1 MDIQVT
7 NIYVH
12 KNNTPDKRK
21 SFRKHVPKD
30 RAGLYG
36 HVSGRDAED
45 GATVEKIKLSN
56 GFAGLN
62 TRKEL
67 YA

>member
-1 MDIQVT
+1 
-7 NIYVH
+7 
-12 KNNTPDKRK
+12 
-21 SFRKHVPKD
+21 VPKD

-56 GFAGLN
+56 GFARLN